1 MTSNVLYN
9 NDNDEIPIIDFSI
22 ECSKKIKYACEYIGF
37 CYLKNHGISNEFIN
51 EMFSIA
57 KEFFIGISR
66 EEQLRYIMNDE
77 YFGFVDLKQEVLDPP
92 HQKIG
97 DHKECFNFGKFQN
110 GKPISQEL
118 PKYFEERSKFIES
131 FEKACHDLCM
141 KVLQSLAISLKIE
154 DNEEGEGK
162 NWFSKRHGYG
172 MKSGDNFRILH
183 YPPITIEEGKVSEDI
198 NYNQDIRAGS
208 HTDYGSITLLFQ
220 KEIGGLEIQH
230 PYTKKWI
237 QVPVVPNAI
246 LINIGDLMEFW
257 TKGLFKSTKHRV
269 LFNKENMHLH
279 RYSIAY
285 FCHAGRDIGLDP
297 IPSEFIIGRIREGEG
312 IDEMN
317 ERKRITAGE
326 HLRFKQ
332 ENTYKPIIN

>member
-77 YFGFVDLKQEVLDPP
+77 YFGFVDLKQE
-92 HQKIG
+92 
-97 DHKECFNFGKFQN
+97 
-110 GKPISQEL
+110 
-118 PKYFEERSKFIES
+118 
-131 FEKACHDLCM
+131 ACHDLCM